1 MKYNKA
7 DGKNHMDIARHHKR
21 FFLSV
26 LTLWF
31 LWVCSPVSVHAQ
43 SLEKLD
49 YLTEEYY
56 PYSYTEY
63 GTTKGIGVDLLHMTW
78 KELGIQPLSIQFL
91 PWARAYDHIQ
101 NEPSTVLFSMART
114 TERKNLFKWAGP
126 ITTVRFVLIA
136 KKEKHIML
144 SCLDDLAGYRVG
156 TIRKDI
162 SDIILD
168 DYREIAQ
175 IEAVANMEQ
184 NINKL
189 INNRLDMIAYEE
201 QSWRR
206 IAARFNLPADEYETV
221 FTLQETPIYYAFHR
235 DTRDDL
241 VQRFQNALDRVKT
254 SPAFQKVLDNYL
266 K

>member
-1 MKYNKA
+1 MRYNKA
-7 DGKNHMDIARHHKR
+7 DENHMGIAMHHKR
-21 FFLSV
+21 IFLSALMLCLL
-26 LTLWF
+26 LT
-31 LWVCSPVSVHAQ
+31 CSPISIHAQ
-43 SLEKLD
+43 PLEELT

-63 GTTKGIGVDLLHMTW
+63 GTIKGIGIDLLHMTW
-78 KELGIQPLSIQFL
+78 KELGISPVAIQIL
-91 PWARAYDHIQ
+91 PWARGYDRIQ

-114 TERKNLFKWAGP
+114 TERENLFKWAGP

-136 KKEKHIML
+136 KKEKHIRL

-168 DYREIAQ
+168 NYRDIAR

-189 INNRLDMIAYEE
+189 MSNRLDMVAYEE

-206 IAARFNLPADEYETV
+206 IATRFNLPTDDYETV
-221 FTLQETPIYYAFHR
+221 FSLQKTPIYYAFHR

-241 VQRFQNALDRVKT
+241 VQKFQDALDRVKA